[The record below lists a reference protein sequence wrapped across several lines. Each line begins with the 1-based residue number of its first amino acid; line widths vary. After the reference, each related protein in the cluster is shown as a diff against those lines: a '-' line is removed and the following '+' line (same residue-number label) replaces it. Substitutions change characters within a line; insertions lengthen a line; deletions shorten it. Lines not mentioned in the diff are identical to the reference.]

1 MYEERDKALKTHQP
15 CNDCGSSDALSYYDD
30 HSFCFS
36 CEKYTFYDDRP
47 VIHGEIMQLQEYKED
62 TPWAD
67 RNINPAVCSYY
78 GVQTNGNDVIFPY
91 FDTNGQRIG
100 SKIRRKGKNF
110 TWDTKNSQPARMFG
124 YQTLAKMSKGKAD
137 TLVITEGEAD
147 ALAAFQMI
155 NKIRPDATNV
165 SHDRTIVP
173 VISIKSGM
181 QSAIKDIQE
190 HLETLETYKKVYFC
204 FDNEPRAQEIAEK
217 CAKKLSPG
225 KAYIIKLELK
235 DACEYSKAKL
245 PDQFRNHMSEAEQY
259 TPSGIV
265 NAGSN
270 FDGLWAETNLMSIP
284 FPWPK
289 LQAKTLGI
297 RAREITTWAAGTGV
311 GKSSILR
318 EMQHFYLKNTEHN
331 IGIIALEE
339 SVDRTRKGIMA
350 VEAND
355 RLHLNEVF
363 TKYSKE
369 QIREYYKATL
379 ADDRVYIYDHF
390 GSMDV
395 DDLLSRIRYMVQAFD
410 CKIIFIDHLSI
421 LVSGLD
427 TVDERR
433 GIDRAMTLLRK
444 LTEETHCCVHLVTHL
459 RRVSGDKSHEDGVEV
474 NLGHLRG
481 SHGIAQISDSVIAME
496 RDTQSDDPIVSNT
509 STIRVLKCRYTGD
522 VGKADDL
529 LYDKKTGR
537 MEPIILK
544 EEF

>member
-1 MYEERDKALKTHQP
+1 MYDDNDKALETHQP
-15 CNDCGSSDALSYYDD
+15 CEECGSSDALSYYED
-30 HSFCFS
+30 HSYCFS
-36 CEKYTFYDDRP
+36 CEHVERYDHYKREVTNLND
-47 VIHGEIMQLQEYKED
+47 YKED
-62 TPWAD
+62 IAWSD
-67 RNINPAVCSYY
+67 RKISTAVCQYY
-78 GVQTNGNDVIFPY
+78 NVQTEGNDVVFPY
-91 FDTNGQRIG
+91 YDLNGMRV
-100 SKIRRKGKNF
+100 STKTRRKGKQF
-110 TWDTKNSQPARMFG
+110 LIGGDFGQARLFG
-124 YQTLAKMSKGKAD
+124 YQTLGKMSKGKSD
-137 TLVITEGEAD
+137 WVIVTEGESD
-147 ALAAFQMI
+147 ALAAFQMA
-155 NKIRPDATNV
+155 NKIRPEATNV
-165 SHDRTIVP
+165 TDDRKIVS
-173 VISIKSGM
+173 VLSIKSGM
-181 QSAIKDIQE
+181 QSAVKDIQE
-190 HLETLETYKKVYFC
+190 HLEILESFNRVYFC
-204 FDNEPRAQEIAEK
+204 FDNEPRAQEQAEK

-225 KAYIIKLELK
+225 KAYIVKLQLK
-235 DACEYSKAKL
+235 DACEYTKAEKH
-245 PDQFRNHMSEAEQY
+245 DQFLTHLKEAEQY

-265 NAGSN
+265 NAGGN

-289 LQAKTLGI
+289 LQSKVLGT

-369 QIREYYKATL
+369 QIREYFEATL
-379 ADDRVYIYDHF
+379 ADNRVYIYDHF

-395 DDLLSRIRYMVQAFD
+395 DDLLSRIRYMVQAYD

-427 TVDERR
+427 TLDERR
-433 GIDRAMTLLRK
+433 GIDRAMTLLRQ
-444 LTEETHCCVHLVTHL
+444 LTEETNCCLHLVTHL
-459 RRVSGDKSHEDGVEV
+459 RRINSDKSHEDGVEV
-474 NLGHLRG
+474 NLSHLRG
-481 SHGIAQISDSVIAME
+481 SHGIAQISDTVIAME
-496 RDTQSDDPIVSNT
+496 RDTQSDDPVVSNT
-509 STIRVLKCRYTGD
+509 STLRVLKCRYTGD

-537 MEPIILK
+537 MEPILVK
-544 EEF
+544 EDF